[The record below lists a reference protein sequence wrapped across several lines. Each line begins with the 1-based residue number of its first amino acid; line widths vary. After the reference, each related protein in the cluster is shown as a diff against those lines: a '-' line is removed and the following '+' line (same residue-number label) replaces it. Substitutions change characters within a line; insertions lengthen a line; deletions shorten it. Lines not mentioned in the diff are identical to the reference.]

1 MRSESGVTLVE
12 VMVALAVIA
21 LTASLAMVSG
31 SAIIRSGQA
40 SRATSRLLDHIA
52 IARMSAVAQT
62 AKWRIRFDAPP
73 PGSTVVRGYT
83 VESCAVSPCSGGSW
97 AERARYE
104 LQDQLVL
111 QVPFSGGNP
120 DPLMFNPD
128 GFFPNPTTEISV
140 CRVQVGVGG
149 VETCQSGSVGRTLR
163 IHGNTGVIEH

>member
-12 VMVALAVIA
+12 VVVALAVIA
-21 LTASLAMVSG
+21 LAASLAMVSG
-31 SAIIRSGQA
+31 AAIIRSGQA

-62 AKWRIRFDAPP
+62 AKWRIRFDVPP

-83 VESCAVSPCSGGSW
+83 VESCAVSSCSGGSW
-97 AERARYE
+97 VERARYV
-104 LQDQLVL
+104 LQDQLGL
-111 QVPFSGGNP
+111 AVPFSGSTP
-120 DPLMFNPD
+120 DHLMFNPD

-140 CRVQVGVGG
+140 CRIQVGAGG
-149 VETCQSGSVGRTLR
+149 VETCQSGYDGGTIR